1 MARTVLVLGA
11 TGILAPAAAI
21 LAARGDLVI
30 GVSRGGRAGT
40 IAVDATDAAA
50 LEAALAGR
58 SWDDAIVYAR
68 TVSTESLAFVRA
80 STPGRCVVVRGS
92 GAADPAL
99 GALVVPPDTLQL
111 GWTID
116 EPHRWHTPA
125 EVSDAALEVLAD
137 GGPATLGTVRPWR
150 DRP

>member
-11 TGILAPAAAI
+11 TGILAPAASL
-21 LAARGDLVI
+21 LAARGDHVI
-30 GVSRGGRAGT
+30 GVSRGGGGGT
-40 IAVDATDAAA
+40 VAVDATDAAA
-50 LEAALAGR
+50 LATALADL
-58 SWDDAIVYAR
+58 SWDDAVVYAR
-68 TVSTESLAFVRA
+68 TVSTDSLAFVRT

-92 GAADPAL
+92 AAADPEL

-116 EPHRWHTPA
+116 EPHRWHTPG
-125 EVSDAALEVLAD
+125 EVSDAALQVLSD
-137 GGPATLGTVRPWR
+137 GLPATLGTVRPWS